1 MGDPTKSIA
10 SKAHHEFCP
19 TGDESWC
26 KYHSNRNTY
35 KAKPGFPTA
44 IREFINPLFMKLSD
58 EKLLEKCLYG
68 KTQNIMNY
76 TDKILTLHYGNDVQ
90 KDAFVERD
98 VLQTGVPSTTTFFND
113 GSERLLDVL
122 KELKVMP
129 GHFSEIFVTVRSK
142 LKFQIWKIN
151 QLLKQKVEE
160 NNYELFEW
168 AL

>member
-1 MGDPTKSIA
+1 
-10 SKAHHEFCP
+10 
-19 TGDESWC
+19 
-26 KYHSNRNTY
+26 
-35 KAKPGFPTA
+35 
-44 IREFINPLFMKLSD
+44 MKLSD

-76 TDKILTLHYGNDVQ
+76 IDKILTLQYGNDAQ